1 MCVIVL
7 TPSLNKSFKFESNW
21 PYNNSQIYLLQS
33 ILSDINNDK
42 ALEFNSKD
50 DSYII
55 TTSVNYPN
63 NKDLVKQNI
72 YLDKKLNLKQV
83 LVLNSNGNAEIKM
96 IFNKISENN
105 KFEDDYF
112 DLKKTMETTKVEEQ
126 SIEVSKI
133 DDAIFPMYLPS
144 NTSLKSQN
152 TISKDNGERLILTFA
167 GDKPFVLVEET
178 ISKSNE
184 LEIVPTLGE
193 PTILLDTIGS
203 LSENSASWI
212 SNGIEYYIASDVL
225 SEDELSNIAKSI
237 STIPVMK

>member
-1 MCVIVL
+1 MVL

-83 LVLNSNGNAEIKM
+83 LVNSCKESVALNVM
-96 IFNKISENN
+96 
-105 KFEDDYF
+105 
-112 DLKKTMETTKVEEQ
+112 
-126 SIEVSKI
+126 
-133 DDAIFPMYLPS
+133 
-144 NTSLKSQN
+144 SLKV
-152 TISKDNGERLILTFA
+152 K
-167 GDKPFVLVEET
+167 K
-178 ISKSNE
+178 K
-184 LEIVPTLGE
+184 
-193 PTILLDTIGS
+193 
-203 LSENSASWI
+203 
-212 SNGIEYYIASDVL
+212 
-225 SEDELSNIAKSI
+225 
-237 STIPVMK
+237 